1 MIHHLIAFLIVI
13 GQPAGAA
20 VLSVEDFFGV
30 FTFSDI
36 SAEGHL
42 SGFIQFNSD
51 HTWFRVVH
59 VDNNHDQVPED
70 VRIERGNYRV
80 KMNEEKRP
88 VLSMAISDGGEYC
101 PSQFIFADG
110 KISSFVSMNRA
121 FHRRKSGMPYF
132 DHSRNKMPLAKG
144 IYVDSKPRGAR
155 VFIDG
160 KYVKGLTPLTIEKP
174 TAKVEHIIRLEYRN
188 RPARQKTVR
197 LGVGENLNIHFN
209 LLQADT
215 ELWVRSR
222 PDTRLI
228 VDGRY
233 RGETTIKLDNLSV
246 GEHEL
251 SFQLP
256 SLGLNHTEIVHL
268 ERGEITKIS
277 RDFLGRVRIRVG
289 KPVDIFFNEKL
300 IGKAPGDEIELPIGR
315 KVFKLVDQKGE
326 VMHLSVKV
334 ELDTLVNVEKPFK
347 DLDAPM

>member
-1 MIHHLIAFLIVI
+1 
-13 GQPAGAA
+13 
-20 VLSVEDFFGV
+20 
-30 FTFSDI
+30 
-36 SAEGHL
+36 
-42 SGFIQFNSD
+42 
-51 HTWFRVVH
+51 VH
-59 VDNNHDQVPED
+59 VDKNHDQVPED
-70 VRIERGNYRV
+70 VHIERGDYRV
-80 KMNEEKRP
+80 KLNEKKRP
-88 VLSMAISDGGEYC
+88 VLFMTISDGGEYF
-101 PSQFIFADG
+101 PSQIIFANG
-110 KISSFVSMNRA
+110 KVSSFVAMNRA

-174 TAKVEHIIRLEYRN
+174 TAKMEHIIRLEYKK

-197 LGVGENLNIHFN
+197 LGVGENLNIHFD

-233 RGETTIKLDNLSV
+233 RGETTIKLNDLSV
-246 GEHEL
+246 GEHKL
-251 SFQLP
+251 SFRLP
-256 SLGLNHTEIVHL
+256 SLGLSHTEIVNL
-268 ERGEITKIS
+268 EQGKITKIS

-289 KPVDIFFNEKL
+289 KPVDVFFKEKL

-315 KVFKLVDQKGE
+315 KILKLVDQKGE
-326 VMHLSVKV
+326 VKHLSLKI
-334 ELDTLVNVEKPFK
+334 ELDTLINVERSFD